1 MPKLLIVDDDAHI
14 RELLKFFLKKE
25 GFDLYEAA
33 DGIEAMTVLEKKKI
47 DLAII
52 DIMMPN
58 MDGWQLCQEIR
69 GFSEI
74 PILMLTAKG
83 ETSQKVKGFNLG
95 ADDYLVKPF
104 EPIELVMRVK
114 ALLKRYNLTISQTLQ
129 IGELSMNRK
138 THEISFREQQY
149 TIPLKE
155 FELLFKLGSYP
166 GKTFSREDLIE
177 DIWGYD
183 YEGDER
189 TVDVHIKR
197 VRNRFPEE
205 EFRFRITTIWGLG
218 YRLELIG

>member
-1 MPKLLIVDDDAHI
+1 MTKLLIVDDDANI
-14 RELLKFFLKKE
+14 RELVLLFLKKE
-25 GFDLYEAA
+25 GFELYEAS
-33 DGIEAMTVLEKKKI
+33 DGMKALELMGKLKI

-58 MDGWQLCQEIR
+58 MDGWELCREIR
-69 GFSEI
+69 EFSDM

-83 ETSQKVKGFNLG
+83 ETSQKVKGFELG

-104 EPIELVMRVK
+104 DPVELTARVK
-114 ALLKRYNLTISQTLQ
+114 AVLKRYKITVSQTITINDFML
-129 IGELSMNRK
+129 NRK
-138 THEISFREQQY
+138 THEISFKNKEI

-155 FELLFKLGSYP
+155 FELLFKLASYP
-166 GKTFSREDLIE
+166 GKTFSREVLIE

-197 VRNRFPEE
+197 IRERFSEE
-205 EFRFRITTIWGLG
+205 EFPFRIQTIRGLG
-218 YRLELIG
+218 YRFEVKP

>member
-14 RELLKFFLKKE
+14 RELLKFFLRKE
-25 GFDLYEAA
+25 GFNLYEAA
-33 DGIEAMTVLEKKKI
+33 DGIEAMTLLEKHKV

-69 GFSEI
+69 DYSDI
-74 PILMLTAKG
+74 PILMLTARG
-83 ETSQKVKGFNLG
+83 ETTQKVKGFNLG

-114 ALLKRYNLTISQTLQ
+114 ALLKRYNLAISQTLH

-138 THEISFREQQY
+138 TYEISLGNHQY

-197 VRNRFPEE
+197 VRNRFPED
-205 EFRFRITTIWGLG
+205 EFLFRITTIWGLG
-218 YRLELIG
+218 YRLELMG

>member
-1 MPKLLIVDDDAHI
+1 MTKILIVDDDAHI
-14 RELLKFFLKKE
+14 RELINLLLRKE
-25 GFDLYEAA
+25 GFDLYEAS
-33 DGIEAMTVLEKKKI
+33 DGMQALKVMEKVKI
-47 DLAII
+47 DLAVI

-58 MDGWQLCQEIR
+58 MDGWQLCKELR
-69 GFSEI
+69 EFSDI

-83 ETSQKVKGFNLG
+83 ETTQKVKGFGLG

-104 EPIELVMRVK
+104 EPIELVLRIK
-114 ALLKRYNLTISQTLQ
+114 ALLKRYKITISQTLN
-129 IGELSMNRK
+129 IGELKMNRN
-138 THEISFREQQY
+138 THEMSFKEQEY

-155 FELLFKLGSYP
+155 FELLFKLASYP

-197 VRNRFPEE
+197 VRERFSES
-205 EFRFRITTIWGLG
+205 EFPFRIKTIWGLG
-218 YRLELIG
+218 YRLEITR

>member
-1 MPKLLIVDDDAHI
+1 MTKILIVDDDAHI
-14 RELLKFFLKKE
+14 RELINLLLRKE
-25 GFDLYEAA
+25 GFDLYEAS
-33 DGIEAMTVLEKKKI
+33 DGMQALKVMEKVKI
-47 DLAII
+47 DLAVI

-58 MDGWQLCQEIR
+58 MDGWQLCKELR
-69 GFSEI
+69 EFSDI

-83 ETSQKVKGFNLG
+83 ETTQKVKGFGLG

-104 EPIELVMRVK
+104 EPIELVLRIK
-114 ALLKRYNLTISQTLQ
+114 ALLKRYKITISQTLN
-129 IGELSMNRK
+129 IGELKMNRN
-138 THEISFREQQY
+138 THEMSFKEQEY

-155 FELLFKLGSYP
+155 FELLFKLASYP

-197 VRNRFPEE
+197 LRERFSES
-205 EFRFRITTIWGLG
+205 EFPFRIKTIWGLG
-218 YRLELIG
+218 YRLEITR

>member
-1 MPKLLIVDDDAHI
+1 MTKLLIVDDDAHI

-25 GFDLYEAA
+25 GFDLYEAS
-33 DGIEAMTVLEKKKI
+33 DGVEAMALLEKQKI

-69 GFSEI
+69 DYSDI
-74 PILMLTAKG
+74 PILMVTAKG

-114 ALLKRYNLTISQTLQ
+114 ALLKRYNLTISQTLS
-129 IGELSMNRK
+129 IGELKMNRK
-138 THEISFREQQY
+138 TYEISYRDQEY

-197 VRNRFPEE
+197 VRNRFPED
-205 EFRFRITTIWGLG
+205 EFSFRITTIWGLG